1 MLDLS
6 TILKSGGEIVN
17 KVMTVHD
24 AAIGQNL
31 RITQP
36 HMTGLISIYI
46 LQENVWGTVSGGG
59 RETSEQ
65 EQQEDTEEEKKAKKH
80 EKLHSEV
87 IW

>member
-6 TILKSGGEIVN
+6 TILKSGGQIVN

-36 HMTGLISIYI
+36 DMTGLISIYVTGECLRDI
-46 LQENVWGTVSGGG
+46 VRR
-59 RETSEQ
+59 RERDQ
-65 EQQEDTEEEKKAKKH
+65 
-80 EKLHSEV
+80 
-87 IW
+87 